1 VIEKECYHSASILV
15 RNSSLTIWKIHA
27 NGTRMM
33 NANYENSSNQY
44 QASVSIEI

>member
-1 VIEKECYHSASILV
+1 MYNSASDRDKKRFFKNLENS
-15 RNSSLTIWKIHA
+15 RN
-27 NGTRMM
+27 NGTRMK

>member
-1 VIEKECYHSASILV
+1 MYNSASDLERKWFFKNLENS
-15 RNSSLTIWKIHA
+15 RN